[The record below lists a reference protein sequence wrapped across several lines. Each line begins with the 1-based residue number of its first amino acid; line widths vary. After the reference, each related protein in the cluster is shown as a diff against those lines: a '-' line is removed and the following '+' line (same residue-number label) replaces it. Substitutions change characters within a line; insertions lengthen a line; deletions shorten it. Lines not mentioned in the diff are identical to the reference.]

1 MRKIILTFA
10 VMFMTLSVSAQ
21 QGNGG
26 RRQFNPTEMAQ
37 RQANRLKEACSLT
50 DEQLEAVQN
59 IYLEQAKAMQAE
71 RDSLAKS
78 GDSARPRMNPDSFR
92 KRAEATDAKIKAIL
106 TEEQVAAYE
115 KLQKERG
122 NRQGGNGGRG
132 RRN

>member
-1 MRKIILTFA
+1 MATIGLDKLYYAKITEDAF
-10 VMFMTLSVSAQ
+10 
-21 QGNGG
+21 GNETYGT
-26 RRQFNPTEMAQ
+26 PKHM
-37 RQANRLKEACSLT
+37 
-50 DEQLEAVQN
+50 
-59 IYLEQAKAMQAE
+59 AKAMQAE

-78 GDSARPRMNPDSFR
+78 GDSSRPRLNPDSFR